1 MKNFKRIVSMLLI
14 CVMMVSALAS
24 FGVSAAT
31 TEPTL
36 EFVSN
41 NVRYDDNLKLMYA
54 VKATNLPEGATVKV
68 TISDKAGNTYET
80 VADGTVVINGVE
92 CYKFISLCGVP
103 AQNIAEVLTATATVE
118 GTDAVATQDY
128 SVLEYLYERLNISTN
143 VSAEQTAFYN
153 ALITYAKALD
163 MVVHETA
170 TSTIDTLSYIR
181 VNGEGALY
189 TIGEFIELTTDLVPD
204 EGEEIAWFVGETR
217 LTADEVAAGYK
228 VTAAFVN
235 IVATLVEAEVEPEPE
250 PEPAWRLVTDLSQ
263 LTVGSQVV
271 IVAKDANYVLSTNQ
285 KTSNRGA
292 AAVTKNSDNT
302 LTFGSDAQI
311 ITLEAGTVAG
321 TFAFNAGG
329 KYLYAA
335 SSSGN
340 QLKSQTS
347 INENASWKVTISA
360 NGTASIVAQGGNTR
374 ATMQY
379 NPNNGSPLFACYA
392 SAFQKPLCI
401 YVYA

>member
-128 SVLEYLYERLNISTN
+128 SVLEYLYERLNVSTN

-271 IVAKDANYVLSTNQ
+271 IVAKGYNVAMSTTQN
-285 KTSNRGA
+285 SNNRGKA
-292 AAVTKNSDNT
+292 NVTKGNDNT
-302 LTFGSDAQI
+302 VTFGSDVQVL
-311 ITLEAGTVAG
+311 TLGKGTSDG
-321 TFAFNAGG
+321 TWSFYTGSGYLWAAGG
-329 KYLYAA
+329 TGKNNYLRTQTTLNDAGSWTVEIA
-335 SSSGN
+335 STGV
-340 QLKSQTS
+340 
-347 INENASWKVTISA
+347 ATIK
-360 NGTASIVAQGGNTR
+360 AQGGVVRNWMR
-374 ATMQY
+374 Y
-379 NPNNGSPLFACYA
+379 NNSSSLFSCYA
-392 SAFQKPLCI
+392 SGQADICI

>member
-68 TISDKAGNTYET
+68 TISDKDGNTYET

-128 SVLEYLYERLNISTN
+128 SVLEYLYERLNVSTN

-250 PEPAWRLVTDLSQ
+250 PEPKAWRLVTDLSQ
-263 LTVGSQVV
+263 LKVGDQIV
-271 IVAKDANYVLSTNQ
+271 IVANGSNVAMSTTQN
-285 KTSNRGA
+285 KNNRGQA
-292 AAVTKNSDNT
+292 TVTKNTADKT
-302 LTFGSDAQI
+302 VTFGDDVQI
-311 ITLEAGTVAG
+311 ITLEAGTVSG
-321 TFAFNAGG
+321 TFGFKVDGG
-329 KYLYAA
+329 YLYAA
-335 SSSGN
+335 SSSSN
-340 QLKSQTS
+340 YLKTQTA
-347 INENASWKVTISA
+347 NNA
-360 NGTASIVAQGGNTR
+360 NGSWSITITSSGVATVK
-374 ATMQY
+374 A
-379 NPNNGSPLFACYA
+379 NGSYTRNLMKYNSQSKLFACYA
-392 SAFQKPLCI
+392 SGQLDICI